1 MATVRRTERVAC
13 SAAQMFAIVNDI
25 GSYPDVLKWCHG
37 ARVARQD
44 GNTVEAI
51 VDVGM
56 SGFNRSFRTRNT
68 LDEPHRI
75 DIELVS
81 GPFRRLEGHWS
92 FRDLPEGGS
101 EVGLSMDIEVAGS
114 LLSAFFASV
123 FEEIAQSQLTAFIE
137 RAEHRYGR

>member
-1 MATVRRTERVAC
+1 MQTVRRTERVSC

-25 GSYPDVLKWCHG
+25 AGYPEVLKWCHG
-37 ARVARQD
+37 ARVVKQD
-44 GNTVEAI
+44 GNIVEAL
-51 VDVGM
+51 VEVGM
-56 SGFNRSFRTRNT
+56 SGFHRSFRTRNT

-75 DIELVS
+75 DIELIS

-114 LLSAFFASV
+114 LLSAFLASV
-123 FEEIAQSQLTAFIE
+123 FQELAHSQLTAFIE
-137 RAEHRYGR
+137 QAERRHGR